1 MLTLSIYS
9 TAFRDYSK
17 MTSLALLRL
26 MYLSHKFTN
35 PPFMLTCFDNFR
47 CQTSR
52 GVVGVVGV
60 GVAHLSEATR
70 ERLAA
75 ASHHQQQHLT
85 YVETP
90 SMTSQHYIRQR
101 RLSGRENPGTG
112 YGQATFTPGIVE
124 YSSLGK
130 SKTNTETRGSTT
142 AATSTSNFSSGFS
155 TGPLGKNLL
164 YVAVS

>member
-1 MLTLSIYS
+1 MLI
-9 TAFRDYSK
+9 
-17 MTSLALLRL
+17 
-26 MYLSHKFTN
+26 
-35 PPFMLTCFDNFR
+35 CFHNFR

-52 GVVGVVGV
+52 GVVGVGVGV

-75 ASHHQQQHLT
+75 ASHHQQQQHLT

-101 RLSGRENPGTG
+101 RLSGRENPGPG

-130 SKTNTETRGSTT
+130 SKTNAETRGSTT

-164 YVAVS
+164 YIAVS